1 METFFICY
9 SIIGLIIIIAYCF
22 SSVFSG
28 ERESEEQ
35 MRMRYKIKEEQTL
48 REFERLMEE
57 RERLK
62 KLK

>member
-9 SIIGLIIIIAYCF
+9 SIISLIIIIANCF

>member
-9 SIIGLIIIIAYCF
+9 SIIGLIIIIANCF

>member
-9 SIIGLIIIIAYCF
+9 SIIGLIIIIANCF

-28 ERESEEQ
+28 EREYEEQ

>member
-9 SIIGLIIIIAYCF
+9 SIIVLIIIIANCF
-22 SSVFSG
+22 SGVFSG

>member
-1 METFFICY
+1 MEFFFICY
-9 SIIGLIIIIAYCF
+9 LVIVLIIFIANCF
-22 SSVFSG
+22 SGGSSG
-28 ERESEEQ
+28 RRESEEQ
-35 MRMRYKIKEEQTL
+35 MRMRYKIKEEKTL

>member
-9 SIIGLIIIIAYCF
+9 SIIGLIIIIANCF

-48 REFERLMEE
+48 REFERLMAE
-57 RERLK
+57 RERLN

>member
-9 SIIGLIIIIAYCF
+9 SIIGLIIIIANCF

-48 REFERLMEE
+48 REFERLMED